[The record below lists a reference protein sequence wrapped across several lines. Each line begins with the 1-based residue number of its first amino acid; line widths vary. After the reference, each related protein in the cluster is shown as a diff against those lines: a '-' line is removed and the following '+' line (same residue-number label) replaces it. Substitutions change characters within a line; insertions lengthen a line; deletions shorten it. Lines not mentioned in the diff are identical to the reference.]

1 MDRERP
7 REQVD
12 SEVAM
17 AFGLYAL
24 SSCSIHEAASE
35 AGVTRWELERA
46 IEQAGL
52 AETFGLDQEGDVSAT
67 IDELLDGQ

>member
-7 REQVD
+7 VEQVD

-24 SSCSIHEAASE
+24 SNRSIHEAASE

-52 AETFGLDQEGDVSAT
+52 AETFELHQNGDISGT
-67 IDELLDGQ
+67 IDELLDGN